1 MKKLEIKEGQKS
13 VYVTPLEDSYT
24 YQGVGE
30 IDTLVLSFEV
40 PNHIE
45 LNVGAEVVV
54 EGVRYTLMRPQD
66 LTMYHTQHYSYRATF
81 YGDGERTRLYKVQN
95 QVDGR
100 LEFTLTA
107 KPHEHLQ
114 MLVDIMNARDKE
126 GGWKVGS
133 VPERAEVMIP
143 YNHTTVLG
151 GLQQLADKLETEWS
165 IDEKTLHIGKLDG
178 GTEEPLALRYGEG
191 NGIRPEVK
199 RLASDEYPVR
209 RVYVQTGERNIDPA
223 KYGGKRLHLP
233 KSVSTAEYYT
243 DAKGTYVEL
252 YGTGGYYR
260 DESVDLKH
268 VHPMREGVVSSV
280 VVTEKGQVDFADSSI
295 PDNLDYSQYQIPDEV
310 MKVVFQSGML
320 AGRDGFEVHKYL
332 HTSRTFQLVQRE
344 EDGITMP
351 SGSFLPKVG
360 DKYAVFGCALP
371 DEYIRKAEEKLL
383 EEALKV
389 LHEER
394 DDKFEIRAEIDGIWA
409 SKKWGEVA
417 HKLKVG
423 KSVLFSDPEWLPEPT
438 KIRIVGVKRYLSRPY
453 SPEVELANSVS
464 SGSFSS
470 LVRKVEGEQVIRRE
484 ETRQSLIKL
493 QDRTY
498 KDTEAVREMVE
509 KLKVEGFSKTL
520 KPETLQTMYAVIGSP
535 ALQFEFVGGGFSW
548 TEGKGGAVTIPRQT
562 IRQRVAGTTLEPNPK
577 TVETTIPAL
586 TYTLKPDEQQ
596 AHIYVELKPTPR
608 YVVSTKPLQITPGR
622 LLVGLLNGGEG
633 SRDFT
638 PLYGFTEISPSHIAT
653 RYIRSRSGNMLID
666 LETGNIYSDKIE
678 FRRPD
683 GSKKSIEEV
692 ITDTVQV
699 GGRNLALRTQ
709 QPRRLSAGYAHYI
722 LSEYLTKDTDYT
734 IQFDVE
740 VLTPP
745 EDTRF
750 MVYFA
755 YSTHLFTRVYIPFE
769 SGKTHYSATLKT
781 PNKAGAIVDD
791 LKSVYIY
798 PHGWGNRA
806 STVADV
812 AFSNVK
818 LERGTVATDWSPA
831 PEDVQASIENEAK
844 AREAGDKA
852 LSDSTQTLQHALDA
866 LRESGANDNATLT
879 DLINKA
885 NQRLD
890 NLQEQA
896 DGEVSNWF
904 YPGAPAP
911 NKAPENEWTTN
922 GLKARHIGDTYTST
936 DESGQFMGKSWR
948 YTTEFKWQ
956 EIHDTLVSQALA
968 QASKAQTT
976 ADGKSTTFLVKPTK
990 YEEGDTWVMES
1001 SQVVNGISY
1010 EAGTMLFANQGSSA
1024 FIESHWVDKVRYI
1037 GATQLKESEVASK
1050 RAWEAYAN
1058 AQAEAERVKAEAHA
1072 DGIVTAEEQARI
1084 NATNK
1089 ALETA
1094 KAYAEAQDKLLET
1107 RQKAYADGVLTEAER
1122 RAVNV
1127 AEKEAK
1133 LAETNAKAYSD
1144 GVLTEAEKKAIAQA
1158 QKAYDDAVAKA
1169 KELDGQIQVGG
1180 RNLIRNRD
1188 IKSTIANQINV
1199 EYEQVQPEEGRNTYT
1214 LSFEYW
1220 IDESDTATSRR
1231 VSLSGAGL
1239 WFERVIADSK
1249 WHREEYTVQL
1259 TTDESRYPLK
1269 GFLTDYSSPGNRKPG
1284 MAKVRNVKLERGT
1297 VATDWSPAPED
1308 VQAEIQA
1315 VERGYQKLI
1324 ERVDVEFAISN
1335 SRNTAPTSGWVTN
1348 APTPARGQALWQRT
1362 KVYLKD
1368 GTAEVRG
1375 VTCIQGKD
1383 GLDGKDGAK
1392 GGDGVDGRGITKI
1405 VELYYL
1411 SSSNTALG
1419 NGAWSETAP
1428 TPKEG
1433 FWIWTKTR
1441 IHYTT
1446 GEQVETQPICVTGN
1460 KGDRGERG
1468 LQGLQ
1473 GKDGTNGLP
1482 GRDGVDG
1489 KTSYTHIAYADTATG
1504 GGFSQSPTGKAYI
1517 GMYVDFVQTDSSD
1530 PKKYAWS
1537 LIKGADG
1544 KNGLNGK
1551 DGVPGKPGVDG
1562 RTPYLHIA
1570 YANSQDGK
1578 QGFSVSVSEGK
1589 SYIGTYTDYTQA
1601 DSTDPTKYSWSRIK
1615 GDKGDKGEA
1624 GKDVDPTLLKE
1635 IQTGLSSAT
1644 SMIDTLNKAQEGLKN
1659 GLLDKTDTKDIQYL
1673 LDSLKR
1679 GSMTW
1684 SGGLF
1689 LLNDI
1694 ILSDPNSKDV
1704 TAMIS
1709 GSQTEGAKAMRLG
1722 ITYTCDADK
1731 KTTVSGANDKWG
1743 VNLYAEV
1750 QAIEDPDDSKRI
1762 AKINELGFAIVGGRN
1777 LDWTRW
1783 EVCKRADLS
1792 EAGEATAFNNSG
1804 TGHIG
1809 ELFFNGDYIG
1819 FGTEQQRYMT
1829 IGGVARTEQ
1838 EMNEASTTITEF
1850 EIPSGYVDDRNSSVV
1865 LERWESAEGNR
1876 QLIFKVPI
1884 TASCRCELIPSER
1897 QDGGSTN
1904 PSAPSQGGD
1913 TVYESNSVSVSVW
1926 AELEMRR
1933 GGRLI
1938 KTYKTTEVK
1947 ASASVQ
1953 GGSFPEGGPAFM
1965 SRHDS
1970 KSATQT
1976 ITVPPEEVQKGDEW
1990 TLLLKCY
1997 GSGRRYAYYN
2007 GRTSGGTSLIPYDNS
2022 KPLISITDSKAAF
2035 FYGRQKQV
2043 LLNYASEVLKVIGN
2057 AIFQGNL
2064 AIKGTV
2070 TADAVD
2076 TPGIPLCGAMVNKSG
2091 GIEKS
2096 FGRYKNKS
2104 GTSYPQVS
2112 YSYSTKS
2119 FTVYHSIAHNKYIPL
2134 VNPFN
2139 DPASPVISDVREYS
2153 FNVRFTLQSERYDG
2167 WPVDF
2172 SYIAFKAE

>member
-1 MKKLEIKEGQKS
+1 MKKLEIKEGKKI
-13 VYVTPLEDSYT
+13 VAVTPLEDSYT

-40 PNHIE
+40 PNHVE

-95 QVDGR
+95 QIDGR

-233 KSVSTAEYYT
+233 KSVSTAEYST
-243 DAKGTYVEL
+243 DDKGTYVEL
-252 YGTGGYYR
+252 NGTGGCYR

-268 VHPMREGVVSSV
+268 VYPMREGVVSSV

-295 PDNLDYSQYQIPDEV
+295 PENLDYSQYQIPDEV

-320 AGRDGFEVHKYL
+320 AGRDGFEVHKYI

-351 SGSFLPKVG
+351 SGAFLPKVG

-438 KIRIVGVKRYLSRPY
+438 KIRIVGVKRYLSRPF

-470 LVRKVEGEQVIRRE
+470 LIRKVEGEQVIRRE

-509 KLKVEGFSKTL
+509 RLKIDGFSKAL

-548 TEGKGGAVTIPRQT
+548 TEGKGGAITIPRQT
-562 IRQRVAGTTLEPNPK
+562 IRQRVAGTTLEPEPK

-608 YVVSTKPLQITPGR
+608 YAVSTKPLEITPDR
-622 LLVGLLNGGEG
+622 LLVGLLNGTEG

-666 LETGNIYSDKIE
+666 LETGTIYSDKIE

-683 GSKKSIEEV
+683 GSTKDIDQV
-692 ITDTVQV
+692 ISEGVQV
-699 GGRNLALRTQ
+699 GGRNLAVMSRMVPGYLCGDYNGGSPGDIDYKVKQYYPFNYDPTYYPIEEGAKLVWVIKRTVNPERNAVAIIHWHNENKELISWDYGNWRHPAGT
-709 QPRRLSAGYAHYI
+709 PR
-722 LSEYLTKDTDYT
+722 
-734 IQFDVE
+734 
-740 VLTPP
+740 VLTAPKGTRYYRFGIP
-745 EDTRF
+745 E
-750 MVYFA
+750 
-755 YSTHLFTRVYIPFE
+755 
-769 SGKTHYSATLKT
+769 
-781 PNKAGAIVDD
+781 
-791 LKSVYIY
+791 Y
-798 PHGWGNRA
+798 PKRIQ
-806 STVADV
+806 
-812 AFSNVK
+812 VK

-844 AREAGDKA
+844 AREEGDKA
-852 LSDSTQTLQHALDA
+852 QADSTQTLQQALDA

-911 NKAPENEWTTN
+911 DKAPENEWTTN

-936 DESGQFMGKSWR
+936 DEGGEYMGKSWR

-968 QASKAQTT
+968 KASKAQTT

-1001 SQVVNGISY
+1001 SQVLNGISY
-1010 EAGTMLFANQGSSA
+1010 EAGTMLFAKQGSSA
-1024 FIESHWVDKVRYI
+1024 FVESHWVDKVRYI
-1037 GATQLKESEVASK
+1037 GATQLKESEEASK

-1072 DGIVTAEEQARI
+1072 DGIVTKEEQARI

-1089 ALETA
+1089 ALESA
-1094 KAYAEAQDKLLET
+1094 KAYAEAQDKLLEE
-1107 RQKAYADGVLTEAER
+1107 RQKAYADGVLTEAEK
-1122 RAVNV
+1122 RAIDV
-1127 AEKEAK
+1127 AEKQAK

-1158 QKAYDDAVAKA
+1158 QKAYDDAVKRAE
-1169 KELDGQIQVGG
+1169 ELDGQIQVGG

-1239 WFERVIADSK
+1239 WLKRVIADSK
-1249 WHREEYTVQL
+1249 WHREERTVQL

-1269 GFLTDYSSPGNRKPG
+1269 GFLTDYSSPGNRKLG

-1297 VATDWSPAPED
+1297 IATDWTPAPED
-1308 VQAEIQA
+1308 VQEDIDKEAKAREKAVQEI
-1315 VERGYQKLI
+1315 
-1324 ERVDVEFAISN
+1324 
-1335 SRNTAPTSGWVTN
+1335 N
-1348 APTPARGQALWQRT
+1348 A
-1362 KVYLKD
+1362 
-1368 GTAEVRG
+1368 
-1375 VTCIQGKD
+1375 
-1383 GLDGKDGAK
+1383 
-1392 GGDGVDGRGITKI
+1392 
-1405 VELYYL
+1405 
-1411 SSSNTALG
+1411 
-1419 NGAWSETAP
+1419 
-1428 TPKEG
+1428 
-1433 FWIWTKTR
+1433 
-1441 IHYTT
+1441 
-1446 GEQVETQPICVTGN
+1446 
-1460 KGDRGERG
+1460 
-1468 LQGLQ
+1468 
-1473 GKDGTNGLP
+1473 
-1482 GRDGVDG
+1482 
-1489 KTSYTHIAYADTATG
+1489 
-1504 GGFSQSPTGKAYI
+1504 
-1517 GMYVDFVQTDSSD
+1517 
-1530 PKKYAWS
+1530 
-1537 LIKGADG
+1537 
-1544 KNGLNGK
+1544 
-1551 DGVPGKPGVDG
+1551 
-1562 RTPYLHIA
+1562 
-1570 YANSQDGK
+1570 
-1578 QGFSVSVSEGK
+1578 
-1589 SYIGTYTDYTQA
+1589 
-1601 DSTDPTKYSWSRIK
+1601 
-1615 GDKGDKGEA
+1615 
-1624 GKDVDPTLLKE
+1624 
-1635 IQTGLSSAT
+1635 GLSNANTLIS
-1644 SMIDTLNKAQEGLKN
+1644 TLNKAQAQLEKGLI
-1659 GLLDKTDTKDIQYL
+1659 DKTDTKDIQYL
-1673 LDSLKR
+1673 LDSLKN
-1679 GSMTW
+1679 GKTQVA
-1684 SGGLF
+1684 GGLV
-1689 LLNDI
+1689 LTNNI

-1709 GSQTEGAKAMRLG
+1709 GTQTKGAKAMRLG
-1722 ITYTCDADK
+1722 IDYGGDK
-1731 KTTVSGANDKWG
+1731 IAPLYDFIEPYGEKANQLKSLPSDEERVQLLEKWG
-1743 VNLYAEV
+1743 YSVYRKSPQSVIYWHVYLTKEKKD
-1750 QAIEDPDDSKRI
+1750 I
-1762 AKINELGFAIVGGRN
+1762 
-1777 LDWTRW
+1777 
-1783 EVCKRADLS
+1783 
-1792 EAGEATAFNNSG
+1792 GEATAFNNNG

-1809 ELFFNGDYIG
+1809 ELFFNGNYIG
-1819 FGTEQQRYMT
+1819 FGDVLNSYMQV
-1829 IGGVARTEQ
+1829 GGTARAESD
-1838 EMNEASTTITEF
+1838 MVNASTEMVTELMGATDASKSGRFSIRRLHSFTGFRDITLDLNLTLEAKARAARSKYGDDTGNLRPTDPKN
-1850 EIPSGYVDDRNSSVV
+1850 PSGRYDDNYVFYESRRVTMRATIEVLHTRVDGVVVKTLKSEQVSVQ
-1865 LERWESAEGNR
+1865 A
-1876 QLIFKVPI
+1876 IAP
-1884 TASCRCELIPSER
+1884 
-1897 QDGGSTN
+1897 GGSGEDLTRSPERLFGESELN
-1904 PSAPSQGGD
+1904 KKVQFVIQSKDLRKGD
-1913 TVYESNSVSVSVW
+1913 G
-1926 AELEMRR
+1926 LEVFLVTERV
-1933 GGRLI
+1933 GDNDYGCEGR
-1938 KTYKTTEVK
+1938 
-1947 ASASVQ
+1947 ASAKLVVTYPKDTST
-1953 GGSFPEGGPAFM
+1953 PEV
-1965 SRHDS
+1965 RI
-1970 KSATQT
+1970 TQD
-1976 ITVPPEEVQKGDEW
+1976 K
-1990 TLLLKCY
+1990 
-1997 GSGRRYAYYN
+1997 
-2007 GRTSGGTSLIPYDNS
+2007 TS
-2022 KPLISITDSKAAF
+2022 F
-2035 FYGRQKQV
+2035 FYGRSRYM
-2043 LLNYASEVLKVIGN
+2043 LLNYDNLIAKIVGDVLM
-2057 AIFQGNL
+2057 QGNL
-2064 AIKGTV
+2064 NVKGTI
-2070 TADAVD
+2070 TADSYQ
-2076 TPGIPLCGAMVNKSG
+2076 GNGMPLAGATFDSSG
-2091 GIEKS
+2091 SEVRAL
-2096 FGRYKNKS
+2096 GRYKNKS
-2104 GTSYPQVS
+2104 NSSFASAY
-2112 YSYSTKS
+2112 YDYSTKS
-2119 FTVYHSIAHNKYIPL
+2119 FTVYHSIPHSRYIPL
-2134 VNPFN
+2134 VNAFN
-2139 DPASPVISDVREYS
+2139 DPASPVVSDVSAYS
-2153 FNVRFTLQSERYDG
+2153 FKVRFTLQSERYNG
-2167 WPVDF
+2167 WAVGF
-2172 SYIAFKAE
+2172 SYIAFQAE

>member
-1 MKKLEIKEGQKS
+1 MKKLEIKEGKKI
-13 VYVTPLEDSYT
+13 VTVTPLEDSYT

-40 PNHIE
+40 PNHVE

-95 QVDGR
+95 QIDGR

-233 KSVSTAEYYT
+233 KSVSTAEYST

-252 YGTGGYYR
+252 NGASGCYR

-268 VHPMREGVVSSV
+268 VYPMREGVVSSV
-280 VVTEKGQVDFADSSI
+280 TVTKKGQVDFADSSI
-295 PDNLDYSQYQIPDEV
+295 PENLDYSKYQIPDEV

-320 AGRDGFEVHKYL
+320 AGRDGFEVHKYI

-438 KIRIVGVKRYLSRPY
+438 KIRIVGVKRYLSRPF

-470 LVRKVEGEQVIRRE
+470 LIRKVEGEQVIRRE

-509 KLKVEGFSKTL
+509 KLKVEEFSKSL

-548 TEGKGGAVTIPRQT
+548 TEGKGGAITIPRQT
-562 IRQRVAGTTLEPNPK
+562 IRQRVAGTTLEPEPK
-577 TVETTIPAL
+577 TKETTIPAL

-596 AHIYVELKPTPR
+596 AHIYVELKPAPR
-608 YVVSTKPLQITPGR
+608 YVVSTKPLQITPDR
-622 LLVGLLNGGEG
+622 LLVGLLNGAER

-683 GSKKSIEEV
+683 GSTKSVEEV

-709 QPRRLSAGYAHYI
+709 QPRRLSAGYAYYM
-722 LSEYLTKDTDYT
+722 LSECLIKDTDYT

-745 EDTRF
+745 EDNRF

-755 YSTHLFTRVYIPFE
+755 YSTHLFTRIYIPFE

-781 PNKAGAIVDD
+781 PNKDGAIVDG
-791 LKSVYIY
+791 LKSIYIY
-798 PHGWGNRA
+798 PHGWSNGA
-806 STVADV
+806 DTVSDV
-812 AFSNVK
+812 TLSNMK
-818 LERGTVATDWSPA
+818 LERGTVVTDWSPA

-844 AREAGDKA
+844 AREEGDKA
-852 LSDSTQTLQHALDA
+852 QADSTQTLRQALDA

-936 DESGQFMGKSWR
+936 DESGEFMGKSWR

-1010 EAGTMLFANQGSSA
+1010 EAGTMLFAKQGSSA
-1024 FIESHWVDKVRYI
+1024 FVESHWVDKVRYI
-1037 GATQLKESEVASK
+1037 GATQLKESEEASK

-1094 KAYAEAQDKLLET
+1094 KAYAEAQDKLLEE
-1107 RQKAYADGVLTEAER
+1107 RQKAYADGVLTEAEK
-1122 RAVNV
+1122 RAIDV
-1127 AEKEAK
+1127 AEKQAK

-1169 KELDGQIQVGG
+1169 KDLDGQIQVGG
-1180 RNLIRNRD
+1180 RNLALRTQQPRRLSAGYAYYMLSECLIKDTDYTIQFDVEVLTPPEDNRFMVYFAYSTHLFTRIYIPFESGKTHYSATLKTPNKD
-1188 IKSTIANQINV
+1188 GAIVDGLKSIYIYPHGWSNGADTV
-1199 EYEQVQPEEGRNTYT
+1199 SDVT
-1214 LSFEYW
+1214 LS
-1220 IDESDTATSRR
+1220 
-1231 VSLSGAGL
+1231 
-1239 WFERVIADSK
+1239 
-1249 WHREEYTVQL
+1249 
-1259 TTDESRYPLK
+1259 
-1269 GFLTDYSSPGNRKPG
+1269 N
-1284 MAKVRNVKLERGT
+1284 MKLERGT
-1297 VATDWSPAPED
+1297 VVTDWSPAPED
-1308 VQAEIQA
+1308 IQA
-1315 VERGYQKLI
+1315 DIDKEAQAR
-1324 ERVDVEFAISN
+1324 A
-1335 SRNTAPTSGWVTN
+1335 TAVQEINAGLTN
-1348 APTPARGQALWQRT
+1348 A
-1362 KVYLKD
+1362 
-1368 GTAEVRG
+1368 
-1375 VTCIQGKD
+1375 
-1383 GLDGKDGAK
+1383 
-1392 GGDGVDGRGITKI
+1392 
-1405 VELYYL
+1405 
-1411 SSSNTALG
+1411 NTL
-1419 NGAWSETAP
+1419 
-1428 TPKEG
+1428 
-1433 FWIWTKTR
+1433 
-1441 IHYTT
+1441 
-1446 GEQVETQPICVTGN
+1446 
-1460 KGDRGERG
+1460 
-1468 LQGLQ
+1468 
-1473 GKDGTNGLP
+1473 
-1482 GRDGVDG
+1482 
-1489 KTSYTHIAYADTATG
+1489 
-1504 GGFSQSPTGKAYI
+1504 
-1517 GMYVDFVQTDSSD
+1517 
-1530 PKKYAWS
+1530 
-1537 LIKGADG
+1537 
-1544 KNGLNGK
+1544 
-1551 DGVPGKPGVDG
+1551 
-1562 RTPYLHIA
+1562 
-1570 YANSQDGK
+1570 
-1578 QGFSVSVSEGK
+1578 
-1589 SYIGTYTDYTQA
+1589 
-1601 DSTDPTKYSWSRIK
+1601 
-1615 GDKGDKGEA
+1615 
-1624 GKDVDPTLLKE
+1624 
-1635 IQTGLSSAT
+1635 
-1644 SMIDTLNKAQEGLKN
+1644 IDTLDKAQKQLEQGVLTKA
-1659 GLLDKTDTKDIQYL
+1659 DTKDIQYL
-1673 LDSLKR
+1673 LDSLKN
-1679 GSMTW
+1679 GKTQVA
-1684 SGGLF
+1684 GGLV
-1689 LLNDI
+1689 LTNDI

-1709 GSQTEGAKAMRLG
+1709 GTQTEGAKAMRLG
-1722 ITYTCDADK
+1722 IDYGGDKIAPLYEFIGASKTYEIRDLPTR
-1731 KTTVSGANDKWG
+1731 
-1743 VNLYAEV
+1743 EE
-1750 QAIEDPDDSKRI
+1750 QIKR
-1762 AKINELGFAIVGGRN
+1762 INELGYTIYRIQKVHEDSPTYWLVYRTEEKK
-1777 LDWTRW
+1777 DI
-1783 EVCKRADLS
+1783 
-1792 EAGEATAFNNSG
+1792 GEATAFNNNG

-1809 ELFFNGDYIG
+1809 ELFFNGNYIG
-1819 FGTEQQRYMT
+1819 FGDALNSYMQV
-1829 IGGVARTEQ
+1829 GGTARAESD
-1838 EMNEASTTITEF
+1838 MVNASTEMVTELMGATDASKSGRFSIRRLHSFTGFRDITLDLDLTLEAKARAARSKYGNDTGNLRPTDPKN
-1850 EIPSGYVDDRNSSVV
+1850 PSGRYDDNYVFYESRRVTMRATIEVLHTRVDGVVVKTLKSEQVSVQ
-1865 LERWESAEGNR
+1865 A
-1876 QLIFKVPI
+1876 IAP
-1884 TASCRCELIPSER
+1884 
-1897 QDGGSTN
+1897 GGSGEDLTRSPELLFGESELN
-1904 PSAPSQGGD
+1904 KKVQFVIQSKDLRKGD
-1913 TVYESNSVSVSVW
+1913 G
-1926 AELEMRR
+1926 LEVFLVTERV
-1933 GGRLI
+1933 GDNDYGCEGR
-1938 KTYKTTEVK
+1938 
-1947 ASASVQ
+1947 ASAKLVVTYPKDTST
-1953 GGSFPEGGPAFM
+1953 PEV
-1965 SRHDS
+1965 RI
-1970 KSATQT
+1970 TQD
-1976 ITVPPEEVQKGDEW
+1976 K
-1990 TLLLKCY
+1990 
-1997 GSGRRYAYYN
+1997 
-2007 GRTSGGTSLIPYDNS
+2007 TS
-2022 KPLISITDSKAAF
+2022 F
-2035 FYGRQKQV
+2035 FYGRSKYM
-2043 LLNYASEVLKVIGN
+2043 LLNYDNLIAKIVGDVLM
-2057 AIFQGNL
+2057 QGNL
-2064 AIKGTV
+2064 NIKGTI
-2070 TADAVD
+2070 TADSYQ
-2076 TPGIPLCGAMVNKSG
+2076 GNGMPLAGATFNSSG
-2091 GIEKS
+2091 GEVRAL
-2096 FGRYKNKS
+2096 GRYKNKRNAS
-2104 GTSYPQVS
+2104 KASAGYD
-2112 YSYSTKS
+2112 YSYKTY
-2119 FTVYHSIAHNKYIPL
+2119 TVYHSIPHDKYIPL
-2134 VNPFN
+2134 VTPFGTN
-2139 DPASPVISDVREYS
+2139 GNNGFWNLSVRIYEVKAYS
-2153 FNVRFTLQSERYDG
+2153 FTMMLLTNQDNPTQNG
-2167 WPVDF
+2167 F
-2172 SYIAFKAE
+2172 SYVAFQAE